1 MTKHG
6 TQGLTHQRVNT
17 NHCICREKRNCP
29 VLTDTTYT
37 PIPGTISVSIRHE
50 LGKLENKHMS
60 VRSVRYVRP
69 GAIESGE
76 GCLLITVEHN
86 DSYLLQTFP
95 TSSEPTQSSMAWR
108 DWWFVCEHRSIDQ
121 TMLTKCV
128 FVGDGYKTVTGANED
143 LLVDDGQEDGSKSR
157 TTHGSRV
164 IRWGSMK

>member
-1 MTKHG
+1 
-6 TQGLTHQRVNT
+6 
-17 NHCICREKRNCP
+17 
-29 VLTDTTYT
+29 
-37 PIPGTISVSIRHE
+37 
-50 LGKLENKHMS
+50 
-60 VRSVRYVRP
+60 
-69 GAIESGE
+69 
-76 GCLLITVEHN
+76 
-86 DSYLLQTFP
+86 
-95 TSSEPTQSSMAWR
+95 MAWR